1 MEIVNHFSNSIKTN
15 VSITAACF
23 VFLSL
28 GCATHASL
36 ITPSYIVESNK
47 IKNVYIKIVLIA
59 DLHNDVYGKEQDV
72 LIQKI
77 KSIEPDLIFLAGD
90 LVDDRQSMDGTR
102 FLLKGLKG
110 VAPTFYVTGNHE
122 YMSRRYGIEA
132 IRREIQAYG
141 VTILS
146 DSYTKVNIKG
156 QEIVI
161 AGVEDP
167 LKKRYEDKTYDYKKI
182 ALKFSELNETES
194 YTILL
199 SHRPETI
206 RSYPYFDLVVSGHAH
221 GGQVVIPKLI
231 NGLYAPH
238 QGLFPRYAGGRYQ
251 HGKQVH
257 IVSRGLTV
265 KLPRLPRIFNPPE
278 LVVIYLNSLT
288 DDPRPVQ

>member
-1 MEIVNHFSNSIKTN
+1 MVNLFPNSIKIN
-15 VSITAACF
+15 NSFLAACF

-36 ITPSYIVESNK
+36 VVPSYIVESDK
-47 IKNVYIKIVLIA
+47 IENVYIKIILIA

-72 LIQKI
+72 LIQNI

-90 LVDDRQSMDGTR
+90 IVDDRQSMDGTR

-122 YMSRRYGIEA
+122 YMSRRYKIEA
-132 IRREIQAYG
+132 IRREIQAHG

-146 DSYTKVNIKG
+146 DSYIKVNIKG
-156 QEIVI
+156 QELVI

-167 LKKRYEDKTYDYKKI
+167 FKKKYEDKTYDYKKT
-182 ALKFSELNETES
+182 ALKFLELDES
-194 YTILL
+194 ADYTILI

-206 RSYPYFDLVVSGHAH
+206 RLYPYFDLVVSGHAH
-221 GGQVVIPKLI
+221 GGQVAIPKLI

-238 QGLFPRYAGGRYQ
+238 QGLFPKYAGGQYQ

-265 KLPRLPRIFNPPE
+265 KLPFLPRIFNPPE
-278 LVVIYLNSLT
+278 LVVIYLE
-288 DDPRPVQ
+288 